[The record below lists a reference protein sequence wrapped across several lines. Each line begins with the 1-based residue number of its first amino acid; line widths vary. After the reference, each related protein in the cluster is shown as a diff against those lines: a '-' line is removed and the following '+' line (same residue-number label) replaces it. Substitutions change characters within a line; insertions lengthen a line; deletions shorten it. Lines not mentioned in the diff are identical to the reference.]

1 MAFIRGTVGP
11 EGFSFCRSCFVME
24 EHGIFFMMDG
34 GAAVCVLQNTLL
46 MVNSKGNNA
55 KMLPLTAATSAVVLI
70 VILFLSVFVL
80 ADAVRRIRR
89 EEAGPTLGT
98 S

>member
-1 MAFIRGTVGP
+1 M
-11 EGFSFCRSCFVME
+11 
-24 EHGIFFMMDG
+24 
-34 GAAVCVLQNTLL
+34 LQNTLI
-46 MVNSKGNNA
+46 MVNSKGNHA

>member
-1 MAFIRGTVGP
+1 MDCLVRLLRRINFIDALV
-11 EGFSFCRSCFVME
+11 S
-24 EHGIFFMMDG
+24 IL
-34 GAAVCVLQNTLL
+34 VLQNTLI